1 MEILIVVCLIIVI
14 ILLLK
19 DKVVINKPVRRHK
32 SEEIR
37 TPDLPEII
45 GKPKPIERHV
55 VPSATTQRQKEEQED
70 IPDNF
75 EEETHETGFAREIP
89 PEELD
94 DVFGSEPTFDFEEE
108 DEEWKEKGLP
118 NSDNGFATGVTYD
131 ELATVGALLQQD
143 KLEPG
148 SQQKAVDIVQRMQGT
163 ELFSLLEHSIAGAS
177 RKIAE
182 LLDRSLPAGTDFS
195 SSDERKSDVG
205 DFDIGEFV

>member
-1 MEILIVVCLIIVI
+1 MEIIIIICLLIVIV
-14 ILLLK
+14 LLAK
-19 DKVVINKPVRRHK
+19 DKIIIKKVVKSKPRHPAVN
-32 SEEIR
+32 
-37 TPDLPEII
+37 PDLPEII

-148 SQQKAVDIVQRMQGT
+148 SQQKAGI
-163 ELFSLLEHSIAGAS
+163 
-177 RKIAE
+177 
-182 LLDRSLPAGTDFS
+182 
-195 SSDERKSDVG
+195 
-205 DFDIGEFV
+205 